1 MDITERKLLFSTVLK
16 LSEVEQ
22 QQKANLEELE
32 EQLKIC
38 TEQQEE
44 GLV

>member
-38 TEQQEE
+38 TEQQME

>member
-1 MDITERKLLFSTVLK
+1 MDITERKLLYSTVLK
-16 LSEVEQ
+16 PSEVEQ

-38 TEQQEE
+38 TEQQVE

>member
-16 LSEVEQ
+16 LSEVER

-38 TEQQEE
+38 TEQQVE

>member
-38 TEQQEE
+38 IEQQME

>member
-38 TEQQEE
+38 IEQQVED
-44 GLV
+44 LV

>member
-32 EQLKIC
+32 ERQKIC
-38 TEQQEE
+38 TEQQVED
-44 GLV
+44 LV

>member
-1 MDITERKLLFSTVLK
+1 MDITERKLLYSTVLK

-38 TEQQEE
+38 TEQQVE

>member
-1 MDITERKLLFSTVLK
+1 MDITKRKLLFSTVLK

-22 QQKANLEELE
+22 QQKVNLEELE

-38 TEQQEE
+38 IEQQVED
-44 GLV
+44 LV

>member
-38 TEQQEE
+38 TEQQVE

>member
-38 TEQQEE
+38 IEQQVE